1 MLSVTQALSNL
12 LFCHPEG
19 VTYLILT
26 KQLLELQPSHL
37 SSKKQERPKRRKDFA
52 YDRKAKSSQKIPAI
66 FQSLA
71 RPVLLEQCELQEKLG
86 NDIFSQV
93 LKFSKVLK
101 LS

>member
-19 VTYLILT
+19 VTYFILT

-37 SSKKQERPKRRKDFA
+37 SSKKQERAKRRKELA
-52 YDRKAKSSQKIPAI
+52 YNRKAEPSQKTPAG

-86 NDIFSQV
+86 NVVFSQV
-93 LKFSKVLK
+93 LKFPKVLK
-101 LS
+101 FS